1 MNITNV
7 FITNPPYL
15 SSSNMDKTLKEYLK
29 KEYPISKSD
38 LCTVFIERGIVFS
51 KVNGFNSMVTMQSWM
66 YLKSFENFRKKLFE
80 KIYISNVLH
89 MNNMVMGIA
98 FGTAVSNLRKNELTE
113 YVGNYNYIKYD
124 DIIDNKPFEF
134 PVKKNRNNHQSSNT
148 FKNIPGMPI
157 VYWADDV
164 IINNFNKGISVKD
177 ISKFTGSQNKTANN
191 KKYLRYL
198 WEVSNKDIGIKKKWV
213 LYSKGGE
220 YRKYYGNLY
229 LVVDWSEEARD
240 FYKNNKTS
248 NLLNEEYWFKEGIT
262 YSGITTKGASF
273 RYMPPG
279 CVFDIG
285 GPAICYLN
293 KYLYYVLG
301 LFNSQITQTYL
312 NILNPTVNLQ
322 TKDVNNVPIL
332 FDEENFEFI
341 NKLVKSNITI
351 CKNDWDEQE
360 TSITFKKPQLLQYNK
375 KSIENNYEIYKENKN
390 SQIKQYIN
398 NQTKLNEIFSK
409 LYNLNHINFTN
420 ENKNFLIK
428 PNIKNMI
435 TQLISYIIG
444 CIFGRYNPFE
454 EGLVYAGGKFNLDN
468 YSNFIPD
475 DDNIVPVLDTEYFE
489 DDIVNRIIEFIK
501 IVYGEETLEENIA
514 FIANEL
520 DIKGNSN
527 REKIRKYL
535 LKNFYDDHVKTYKK
549 HPIYWQFDS
558 GKENAFKCLIYM
570 HRYTPD
576 TLTRIRTDYL
586 HKTRKAI
593 EEQIKTYDK
602 IMENT
607 KNKTEI
613 RTVKKD
619 KTKLIKQ
626 IDEIKLYDLALAHI
640 ANQKIEINLDDG
652 VKINYEKFQ
661 NIEVTDPRT
670 NKKKKINLLKK
681 I

>member
-7 FITNPPYL
+7 FITNPPYMG
-15 SSSNMDKTLKEYLK
+15 SKNMDKTLKEYLK

-38 LCTVFIERGIVFS
+38 LCTVFMERGIVFS

-66 YLKSFENFRKKLFE
+66 YLKSFGNFRKKLFE

-89 MNNMVMGIA
+89 MANMVMGIA
-98 FGTAVSNLRKNELTE
+98 FGTVVSILRKNKLSE
-113 YVGNYNYIKYD
+113 YVGNYNYIKYE

-134 PVKKNRNNHQSSNT
+134 PVKKNRNSHQTLNT

-177 ISKFTGSQNKTANN
+177 ISKFTGSQNITANN

-262 YSGITTKGASF
+262 YSSISSKGASF
-273 RYMPPG
+273 RYMPPE
-279 CVFDIG
+279 CIFDTK
-285 GPAICYLN
+285 GPAISYLN

-535 LKNFYDDHVKTYKK
+535 LKNFHNDHVKTYKK

>member
-1 MNITNV
+1 M
-7 FITNPPYL
+7 
-15 SSSNMDKTLKEYLK
+15 
-29 KEYPISKSD
+29 
-38 LCTVFIERGIVFS
+38 
-51 KVNGFNSMVTMQSWM
+51 
-66 YLKSFENFRKKLFE
+66 
-80 KIYISNVLH
+80 
-89 MNNMVMGIA
+89 
-98 FGTAVSNLRKNELTE
+98 
-113 YVGNYNYIKYD
+113 
-124 DIIDNKPFEF
+124 
-134 PVKKNRNNHQSSNT
+134 
-148 FKNIPGMPI
+148 
-157 VYWADDV
+157 
-164 IINNFNKGISVKD
+164 
-177 ISKFTGSQNKTANN
+177 
-191 KKYLRYL
+191 
-198 WEVSNKDIGIKKKWV
+198 
-213 LYSKGGE
+213 
-220 YRKYYGNLY
+220 
-229 LVVDWSEEARD
+229 
-240 FYKNNKTS
+240 
-248 NLLNEEYWFKEGIT
+248 
-262 YSGITTKGASF
+262 
-273 RYMPPG
+273 
-279 CVFDIG
+279 
-285 GPAICYLN
+285 
-293 KYLYYVLG
+293 LG

-549 HPIYWQFDS
+549 YPIYWQFDS